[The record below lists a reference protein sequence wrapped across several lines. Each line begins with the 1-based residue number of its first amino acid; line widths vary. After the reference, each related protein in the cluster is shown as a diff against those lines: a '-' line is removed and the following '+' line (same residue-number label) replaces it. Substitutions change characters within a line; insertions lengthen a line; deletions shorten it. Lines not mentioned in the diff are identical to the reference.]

1 MTPIQSL
8 DTVES
13 AARKVSRQ
21 LVKVKVEGHQIH
33 TGNWLRRHVLTAF
46 GPSFYAHFISE
57 TNFPMKIVSGRFGQ
71 NKGNFEFVQVV
82 QPHVSHPQRAVS
94 FTDFLGTG
102 FFTGSY
108 ITLYL
113 NGIVSPD
120 MAPPADDVRVMEF
133 ALSLGLLPP
142 IFNRKIINI
151 EDKTSNEFT
160 GGKDTYKK
168 MNSSETKTLYWFDK
182 GTHFMAR
189 GEIVTQYFIIDIWL
203 SIIQEFDP
211 LTEED

>member
-1 MTPIQSL
+1 M
-8 DTVES
+8 
-13 AARKVSRQ
+13 
-21 LVKVKVEGHQIH
+21 
-33 TGNWLRRHVLTAF
+33 TAF

-71 NKGNFEFVQVV
+71 NKVNLEFVQVV

-102 FFTGSY
+102 FSTGSY

-133 ALSLGLLPP
+133 ALSLGLLP
-142 IFNRKIINI
+142 R
-151 EDKTSNEFT
+151 
-160 GGKDTYKK
+160 
-168 MNSSETKTLYWFDK
+168 
-182 GTHFMAR
+182 H
-189 GEIVTQYFIIDIWL
+189 IWRF
-203 SIIQEFDP
+203 IIQEFDP

>member
-1 MTPIQSL
+1 M
-8 DTVES
+8 
-13 AARKVSRQ
+13 
-21 LVKVKVEGHQIH
+21 
-33 TGNWLRRHVLTAF
+33 TAF
-46 GPSFYAHFISE
+46 GPSFYAHFINE

-71 NKGNFEFVQVV
+71 NKGNLEFVQVV
-82 QPHVSHPQRAVS
+82 QPHASHPQRAVS

-102 FFTGSY
+102 FSTGGY

-142 IFNRKIINI
+142 FFNRKIINI

-189 GEIVTQYFIIDIWL
+189 GEIVTQYFITDIWRF
-203 SIIQEFDP
+203 IIQEFDP